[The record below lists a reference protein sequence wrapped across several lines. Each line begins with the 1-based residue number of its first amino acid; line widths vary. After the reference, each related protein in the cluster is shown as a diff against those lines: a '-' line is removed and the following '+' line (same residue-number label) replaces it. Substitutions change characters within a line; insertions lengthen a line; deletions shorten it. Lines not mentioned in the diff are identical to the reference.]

1 MTSPSA
7 SSKKRYGITR
17 GVVGGGR
24 DFIEISR
31 AEFMQLQRSR
41 RNMLASL
48 AIEELLDCVVENFL
62 ELEGDML
69 TVSLRHGLTLDWSW
83 NAFVADRQRVNR
95 RLGNLLASARQ
106 LMDVTPQQLR
116 SVYGPDSKA
125 ARELKKAQS
134 AAYDTAFGYRLMEAL
149 RNHTQH
155 QGMPVRE
162 ISFPQSREKV
172 KGKIRWRCTV
182 TAKISSRDLRDN
194 KKFKKTISD
203 ELASKSEIDLF
214 PLVREYVAGIGS
226 AFNRLGE
233 VMNDDVKEWNATLRG
248 AVARAKETF
257 SAGVVGLKAV
267 EHDRDSRTYT
277 QDCWLNEDPL
287 DRHKALARKNR
298 VLHLVGTK
306 YVVSSE

>member
-7 SSKKRYGITR
+7 SSQKRYGITR
-17 GVVGGGR
+17 AVIGGGR

-48 AIEELLDCVVENFL
+48 AIEELLDCVVENYL
-62 ELEGDML
+62 ELESDML
-69 TVSLRHGLTLDWSW
+69 TVSLRHGMTLDWSW
-83 NAFVADRQRVNR
+83 NAFVADKERVNR

-106 LMDVTPQQLR
+106 LMDATPQQLR
-116 SVYGPDSKA
+116 SVYGPDSRA
-125 ARELKKAQS
+125 ARGLKKAQS
-134 AAYDTAFGYRLMEAL
+134 AAYDKTFGYRLMEAL
-149 RNHTQH
+149 RNYTQH
-155 QGMPVRE
+155 QGMPVSE
-162 ISFPQSREKV
+162 ISFPQSRARV
-172 KGKIRWRCTV
+172 KGRMRWRCTG
-182 TAKISSRDLRDN
+182 TAKISIRELRDN
-194 KKFKKTISD
+194 EKFKKTISD
-203 ELASKSEIDLF
+203 ELASKSEIDLL

-226 AFNRLGE
+226 SFNRLGE

-257 SAGVVGLKAV
+257 SVGVVGLKAV

-287 DRHKALARKNR
+287 DRHRALARKNR
-298 VLHLVGTK
+298 ALHLVATK
-306 YVVSSE
+306 YVSSE